1 MPASVK
7 GLILTSPVGG
17 EGGIMKS
24 PQTSGGVGT
33 PGLPRLAP
41 GQTPLSPLAG
51 GSTLCPT
58 PAWTTARVWRKALLG
73 RRDPPSTPSPGGGG
87 GPGLRRSFPTSRPG
101 RSRPRRAGA
110 PGWPWL
116 RDPGWAA
123 AVLIVG
129 PAGRPR
135 PPAALPA
142 AADTGSAGSGR
153 ARPLGPGSGRGR
165 RERASRPGGGERP
178 PLPGPARGV
187 EWGGMG
193 GRCGRGGRHL

>member
-17 EGGIMKS
+17 GGGVMKS

-33 PGLPRLAP
+33 PGPRLAP

-51 GSTLCPT
+51 GSALCPT
-58 PAWTTARVWRKALLG
+58 PAWTTAPVCRKALLG

-87 GPGLRRSFPTSRPG
+87 DPGLRRSFPTSRPG

-116 RDPGWAA
+116 RYPAWAA

-129 PAGRPR
+129 PTGRPR

-142 AADTGSAGSGR
+142 AADTGSAG
-153 ARPLGPGSGRGR
+153 PGPGAPTWPGLRPREEGAGLAARGRG
-165 RERASRPGGGERP
+165 EAAPPGTSAG
-178 PLPGPARGV
+178 
-187 EWGGMG
+187 WG
-193 GRCGRGGRHL
+193 GRCGRGGRRL

>member
-7 GLILTSPVGG
+7 RLILTSPVGG
-17 EGGIMKS
+17 GGGIMKS

-33 PGLPRLAP
+33 PGPPHPRLAP

-58 PAWTTARVWRKALLG
+58 PAWTTAPVWRKALLG
-73 RRDPPSTPSPGGGG
+73 RRDPPSTHSPGGGG
-87 GPGLRRSFPTSRPG
+87 DPGLRRSFPTSRPG

-142 AADTGSAGSGR
+142 AADTGSAD
-153 ARPLGPGSGRGR
+153 PGPGAPTWPGLRGR
-165 RERASRPGGGERP
+165 RERASRPGGGEWP
-178 PLPGPARGV
+178 PLPGPALGV
-187 EWGGMG
+187 GVGGL
-193 GRCGRGGRHL
+193 CGRGGRRL